1 MRNKGF
7 VLIEV
12 VVAILVVAAILG
24 YVLNKNTNSRKE
36 ESSISSVS
44 LKPSP
49 TQPQKTNL
57 PSPTPT
63 MKPTPILTLIPTL
76 TPTPTPKSFE
86 EEEKLMRKTLAGF
99 EMYIGVKNTAGA
111 LSFFTPPQTASAKA
125 KYEEI
130 RTKNLPFGLRS
141 WSFVEDSNYKLFAET
156 LNNGYRVRVNECRT
170 NSDYCTLLYFELVR
184 NPEAENGFLVDR
196 YYTSAYAYQ
205 NNLGE
210 EIKYQGFGF

>member
-1 MRNKGF
+1 MKNKGF
-7 VLIEV
+7 ILIEV
-12 VVAILVVAAILG
+12 VVAILVVAVILG
-24 YVLNKNTNSRKE
+24 YFLSKNTNSQKK
-36 ESSISSVS
+36 ESSISVAS

-49 TQPQKTNL
+49 TQPQKTNF
-57 PSPTPT
+57 PSSIPTI
-63 MKPTPILTLIPTL
+63 KPTPVL
-76 TPTPTPKSFE
+76 TPTPISTSTPTPRSFE

-111 LSFFTPPQTASAKA
+111 LSFFTPPKTASAKA

-141 WSFVEDSNYKLFAET
+141 WSFVEDSNYKLVAEP

-170 NSDYCTLLYFELVR
+170 NSDSCTILYFELVR
-184 NPEAENGFLVDR
+184 NQEAENGFLVDR
-196 YYTSAYAYQ
+196 YYTSAYGYQ